1 MTRSSTRYA
10 CWNSGYRSSIMVPF
24 VEALYDPLVRMGSMF
39 QPNGSTIE
47 CDTCVA
53 ANTSACGECIVSYIL
68 ANDAGPIEYVPA
80 PEPVEI
86 RPIRG
91 TVEAVLEMF
100 VQAGLVADP
109 VEFVPLAEF
118 ERGDVRE
125 TVGGAV
131 GGASRR

>member
-1 MTRSSTRYA
+1 
-10 CWNSGYRSSIMVPF
+10 
-24 VEALYDPLVRMGSMF
+24 MF

-86 RPIRG
+86 RHATG
-91 TVEAVLEMF
+91 TVEAAVDLF
-100 VQAGLVADP
+100 VQAGLVSDP
-109 VEFVPLAEF
+109 VEFVPPVEF
-118 ERGDVRE
+118 ERGAGRE
-125 TVGGAV
+125 AVGGAV

>member
-1 MTRSSTRYA
+1 
-10 CWNSGYRSSIMVPF
+10 
-24 VEALYDPLVRMGSMF
+24 MF

-86 RPIRG
+86 RPAPG
-91 TVEAVLEMF
+91 SVQAALEMF

-109 VEFVPLAEF
+109 VEFVPLADF
-118 ERGDVRE
+118 EGGAVRE
-125 TVGGAV
+125 AV
-131 GGASRR
+131 GGAAGAASRR